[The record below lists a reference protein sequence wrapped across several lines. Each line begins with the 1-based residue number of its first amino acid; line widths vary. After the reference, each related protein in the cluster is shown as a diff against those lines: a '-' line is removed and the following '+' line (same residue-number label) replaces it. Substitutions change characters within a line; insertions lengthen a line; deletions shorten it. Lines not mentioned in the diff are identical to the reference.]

1 MYNLYEGNS
10 GRFRR
15 IDDRAESEPAPR
27 PLPLPQPN
35 MSFGN
40 ALRLPP
46 FMDKLMNIIPHN
58 LSALET
64 EDIMLLLILY
74 LMYKESGDEELLMIM
89 GGMFLL

>member
-15 IDDRAESEPAPR
+15 IEDHAEPVPH
-27 PLPLPQPN
+27 PLPLSQPN

-40 ALRLPP
+40 TLRLPP
-46 FMDKLMNIIPHN
+46 FMNRLMNIIPHN
-58 LSALET
+58 FSELET